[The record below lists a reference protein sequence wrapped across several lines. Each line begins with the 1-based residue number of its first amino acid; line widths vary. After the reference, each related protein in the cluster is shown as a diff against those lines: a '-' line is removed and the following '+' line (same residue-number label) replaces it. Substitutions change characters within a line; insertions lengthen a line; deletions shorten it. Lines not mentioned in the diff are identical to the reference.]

1 MTDDSLRINNAADPK
16 PPAAN
21 PTIDIA
27 VFGAHLT
34 GQPLNPS
41 LLALGATRQRACL
54 TAPSYRMLALPGPL
68 PRPALSRVLRGGV
81 ALPGEVW
88 ALPTSALAALLV
100 SIAPPL
106 GLGTVQ
112 LDDGPCHGFIA
123 EHTELTDAIDIT
135 SFGGWIAWLETRAP
149 S

>member
-1 MTDDSLRINNAADPK
+1 MTDESDRKHHAADPEP
-16 PPAAN
+16 PPAY

-27 VFGAHLT
+27 VFGAHLS

-41 LLALGATRQRACL
+41 LLALGATRRRACL
-54 TAPSYRMLALPGPL
+54 TAPTYRMLALPGPL
-68 PRPALSRVLRGGV
+68 PRPALCRVLRGGI

-106 GLGTVQ
+106 GLGTVR

-123 EHTELTDAIDIT
+123 EHAELTDAIDIT